1 MPQYI
6 SYEEVLHRCQIINQQ
21 YQINQD
27 RFDQIIDYLIEASH
41 LTNEEKVNQAFQLL
55 LQAVNE
61 EMAAME
67 ATADLQPTCQM
78 GCAFCCYFPIVIT
91 KMEADLIKQAINQM
105 PADRKAFI
113 QRHIADYYHQYQ
125 DQVDSQRN
133 LDIAGDPEA
142 KLSYKRANL
151 PCVLLNTETNACLAY
166 EFRPLPCRTY
176 VNYTDPKVC
185 EENHMPKE
193 TISYEFLY
201 QEYMGAFNELL
212 QVLYD
217 SNEFFSVNYP
227 DDLYQEDLLINW
239 FRDGLA

>member
-1 MPQYI
+1 MSRYI
-6 SYEEVLHRCQIINQQ
+6 SYEEVLRRCQRINQQ

-27 RFDQIIDYLIEASH
+27 RFDQIVDYLVDTPRLS
-41 LTNEEKVNQAFQLL
+41 NEEKIHQAFQLL

-61 EMAAME
+61 EIAGME

-91 KMEADLIKQAINQM
+91 KMEADLMKQAINQM
-105 PADRKAFI
+105 PADRKTFI
-113 QRHIADYYHQYQ
+113 KRHIADYYHRYQ
-125 DQVDSQRN
+125 DQVDSLGN
-133 LDIAGDPEA
+133 VDIAGDPEA
-142 KLSYKRANL
+142 KLSYKKANL
-151 PCVLLNTETNACLAY
+151 PCVLLNTETNTCLAY

-176 VNYTDPKVC
+176 VNYTDPKAC

-193 TISYEFLY
+193 TISYDFLY

-217 SNEFFSVNYP
+217 SDEQIGVNYP
-227 DDLYQEDLLINW
+227 DDVYQEDLLINW
-239 FRDGLA
+239 LKEA